1 MVFIT
6 CQSKSLLSYMS
17 LSPFSYILFI
27 LFCLVIIVQVFYY
40 LYFFRRLAYYVPS
53 TKKIS
58 QEYPVSVII
67 CAKNEANNLVKNL
80 PGIFFQNYRTT
91 HEVIVVND
99 NSEDESKYI
108 LEEFQKRFKNL
119 NVIPLTQEAILI
131 PGKKFPLSMGIKST
145 RYEVILLTDADCIP
159 ASDQWIQKMQEGY
172 APGIDVVLGYGAY
185 FKKNS
190 ILNKFIRF
198 ETFHT
203 AMQYFSFALAGKPYM
218 GVGRNLS
225 YKRDIF
231 IRNKGFSSINHIPG
245 GDDDLFINKV
255 ATDRNTAIIIDKE
268 AHTLSEP
275 RTTWGEWMKQKNR
288 HYTTSK
294 YYKPIHKFLLGL
306 YSLTNFL
313 VYPLVI
319 LAAIFFNWWIV
330 LILFLA
336 RLVLVA
342 FIWKKCMNQLNEADL
357 WPYFFLFD
365 VLMMVY
371 YIVFTPALFKKPSK
385 KWR

>member
-1 MVFIT
+1 
-6 CQSKSLLSYMS
+6 MS
-17 LSPFSYILFI
+17 LSPLSYILFI
-27 LFCLVIIVQVFYY
+27 LFCLVIAIQVFYY
-40 LYFFRRLAYYVPS
+40 LFFFRRLANYVPPD
-53 TKKIS
+53 KKIS

-80 PGIFFQNYRTT
+80 PGIFFQSYRTT

-119 NVIPLTQEAILI
+119 NVIPLTQEAIMI

-145 RYEVILLTDADCIP
+145 RYEVVLLTDADCIP
-159 ASDQWIQKMQEGY
+159 ASDQWIQKMQQGY

-185 FKKNS
+185 YKKDS
-190 ILNKFIRF
+190 LLNKFIRF

-203 AMQYFSFALAGKPYM
+203 ALQYLSFALAGRPYM

-231 IRNKGFSSINHIPG
+231 IRNKGFSSINHLPG

-255 ATDRNTAIIIDKE
+255 ANDKNTAIVIDKE

-275 RTTWGEWMKQKNR
+275 KTSWAEWIKQKNR

-294 YYKPIHKFLLGL
+294 YYKKSHKILLGL
-306 YSLTNFL
+306 YSLSNFL
-313 VYPLVI
+313 VYPFAI

-330 LILFLA
+330 LVIFLA
-336 RLVLVA
+336 RLALVA
-342 FIWKKCMNQLNEADL
+342 FVWKKSMNQLNESDL
-357 WPYFFLFD
+357 WPYFLLFD
-365 VLMMVY
+365 LWMMVY
-371 YIVFTPALFKKPSK
+371 YILFTPALFKKPSK